1 MRAAEARGRTAEEAI
16 AAAVAQLGVPR
27 QQVKV
32 EVLEEASRGL
42 FGLLGTR
49 DARVRVTWSPSK
61 VEAAVDWVRHVAA
74 GMGLQADVS
83 AREDGDHLF
92 VDVAGQELG
101 ALIGHH
107 GKTLDAV
114 QYLVNL
120 AAFKAS
126 GDQARIVLDV
136 EGYRKRRA
144 EVLQRVAER
153 AAERVA
159 RTGWPIELEPMSAH
173 ERRVVHLALQHH
185 PRIVTRS
192 AGEEPYR
199 KVVIERRP

>member
-1 MRAAEARGRTAEEAI
+1 MRTAEASGRTVEEAV
-16 AAAVAQLGVPR
+16 AAAVEQLGVPR
-27 QQVKV
+27 SQVKV

-42 FGLLGTR
+42 FGLIGAR
-49 DARVRVTWSPSK
+49 DARVRVTWNPSAA
-61 VEAAVDWVRHVAA
+61 EAALDWVRRLTA
-74 GMGLQADVS
+74 GMGLQPDIV
-83 AREDGDHLF
+83 AREEDGHVF
-92 VDVAGQELG
+92 VEVNGQELG
-101 ALIGHH
+101 VLIGHH
-107 GKTLDAV
+107 GRTLDAA

-120 AAFKAS
+120 AAAKAC
-126 GDQARIVLDV
+126 GQPVRVVLDV

-159 RTGWPIELEPMSAH
+159 RTGRPVELEPMTAH

-185 PRIVTRS
+185 PRIITRS